1 MDSLLGLSNLVITSR
16 QSINLQ
22 TSNYVCLHFSSSFDL
37 LSFTLARVTPSLH
50 FVSNDGDMWVHD
62 AFKLYVGSPN
72 GVEPLG
78 FPNGVDPC
86 VAPCLVLFE
95 SFYIPSIVFGVEDF
109 NVLVILTLFFQNL
122 KKFLF
127 CHILNLF
134 LLCHILNLSLF
145 CCIFYLLLLA
155 AMLLIMMMLY
165 LLILLVM
172 FHLNLNLR
180 ISLKKSFKM
189 LTRAV
194 NGQEVHLMSGT
205 SFGV

>member
-1 MDSLLGLSNLVITSR
+1 
-16 QSINLQ
+16 
-22 TSNYVCLHFSSSFDL
+22 
-37 LSFTLARVTPSLH
+37 
-50 FVSNDGDMWVHD
+50 
-62 AFKLYVGSPN
+62 
-72 GVEPLG
+72 
-78 FPNGVDPC
+78 
-86 VAPCLVLFE
+86 
-95 SFYIPSIVFGVEDF
+95 
-109 NVLVILTLFFQNL
+109 
-122 KKFLF
+122 
-127 CHILNLF
+127 LNLF

-194 NGQEVHLMSGT
+194 NGQEMHLMSGT

>member
-1 MDSLLGLSNLVITSR
+1 MDFLLGLSNLVITSR

-50 FVSNDGDMWVHD
+50 FVSNDGDMWVHG

-86 VAPCLVLFE
+86 VEPCLVLFE

-109 NVLVILTLFFQNL
+109 NVSSHSNPVFSKPKEIPLLSHFEFVPPLPHS
-122 KKFLF
+122 KFVP
-127 CHILNLF
+127 F
-134 LLCHILNLSLF
+134 LLHFLSIVVGSNVVDHDDVVSTNF
-145 CCIFYLLLLA
+145 A
-155 AMLLIMMMLY
+155 SD
-165 LLILLVM
+165 V
-172 FHLNLNLR
+172 
-180 ISLKKSFKM
+180 SFK
-189 LTRAV
+189 
-194 NGQEVHLMSGT
+194 S
-205 SFGV
+205 